1 MTFKY
6 PGSFAD
12 FLKTGN
18 TGNTLHDMAVAFA
31 NLSAVEADA
40 LQNLRDMI
48 VTKTDELSQI
58 TELMSTLRGYR
69 PTTTDNASKAA
80 DDGTKSDLGT
90 TQAESLAL
98 LSKLKF
104 WGVEINDKDVDKSGG
119 DSKPYRVNQGTYD
132 QWLTMLQSASDTV
145 MSKIK
150 ELQTTTES
158 LLDQWS
164 KFLDWVSTFIKKNGE
179 NFQAVTNNFRLR

>member
-1 MTFKY
+1 MAIGDTFET
-6 PGSFAD
+6 
-12 FLKTGN
+12 FLKSGN
-18 TGNTLHDMAVAFA
+18 SGNTLHDMAVAFA
-31 NLSAVEADA
+31 NLSKVEASA

-58 TELMSTLRGYR
+58 TALMSTLRGYR
-69 PTTTDNASKAA
+69 PTTTDNASKEAGS
-80 DDGTKSDLGT
+80 GTMSDFGKT
-90 TQAESLAL
+90 NAESQAL
-98 LSKLKF
+98 LSKLTF
-104 WGVEINDKDVDKSGG
+104 WGVKINDKDVEKPGG

-179 NFQAVTNNFRLR
+179 NFQAVTNNFRVR